1 MNTFNMNSTRSIKQL
16 VTLRVDSD
24 SREFVFYS
32 AEYCWTHV
40 VGQTDR

>member
-1 MNTFNMNSTRSIKQL
+1 MNTFSMSSITNIEQL

-24 SREFVFYS
+24 SQEFVFYS